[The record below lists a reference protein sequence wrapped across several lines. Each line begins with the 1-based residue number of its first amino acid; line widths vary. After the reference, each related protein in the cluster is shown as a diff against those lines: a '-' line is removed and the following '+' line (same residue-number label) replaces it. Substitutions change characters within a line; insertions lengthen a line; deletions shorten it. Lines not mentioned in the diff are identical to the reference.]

1 MAREALVR
9 SAFNPYHYI
18 NMMISAVFRFFPG
31 PWMAGVTALAVL
43 LGTVTA
49 SAAGA
54 AELRFAMANLP
65 RSQGNPYTENGSPS
79 TYTWSAIFDA
89 LTRVGADGTLQ
100 PALATRWS
108 PLADNRWRFELREG
122 VRFTNGEPFDAHTVV
137 AVVDWLRSEEGRRT
151 VIGNELRSLAEAVA
165 IDEHTVELVSTRP
178 DAILPNRMSAV
189 LMVPREAWA
198 RLGPDGFAL
207 QPHGTG
213 PFRVVEWSER
223 ERTVR
228 LVANPESWRAPRL
241 TALTLRGLP
250 DKAVRVQALRSREV
264 DMTLIDI
271 EDVDFLQARGFSVN
285 HSPSMQVMA
294 LAFNAERDPPS
305 PVADVRV
312 RQALNH
318 AVDKQAIAD
327 ILLQGMVRPSGQPAS
342 FVTTGYHPHIEPY
355 AYDPARARA
364 LLAEAGWPDG
374 FDMTIHVAE
383 GGVPGASQIY
393 QVVVQYLSRIGVRAR
408 LQVRPFPAW
417 LRDYLAGTM
426 SADMFGLPWN
436 SAPYNDVMRPIEYY
450 SCAKRRPFF
459 CAPELMP
466 LIEAAG
472 SELDPKRREAVLQAL
487 ALHTHELAPSLFLVE
502 QMDLFAHRVGVE
514 DLVVANRVP
523 VYERLYISPP

>member
-1 MAREALVR
+1 
-9 SAFNPYHYI
+9 
-18 NMMISAVFRFFPG
+18 MIIAAVFRFSRCVSWCLPLCVG
-31 PWMAGVTALAVL
+31 LVVTYAG
-43 LGTVTA
+43 
-49 SAAGA
+49 AAPATA

-89 LTRVGADGTLQ
+89 LTRVGVDGTLQ
-100 PALATRWS
+100 PALATHWA
-108 PLADNRWRFELREG
+108 PVDAERWRFTLREG

-151 VIGNELRSLAEAVA
+151 VIGNELRGLTGAVA
-165 IDEHTVELVSTRP
+165 VDRYTVELTTARP

-198 RLGPDGFAL
+198 MLGPDGFAL
-207 QPHGTG
+207 APHGTG

-228 LVANPESWRAPRL
+228 LVANPDSWRAPRL
-241 TALTLRGLP
+241 SALTLRGLP

-271 EDVDFLQARGFSVN
+271 EDVDFLQARGFQVH

-305 PVADVRV
+305 PVADLRV

-342 FVTTGYHPHIEPY
+342 HVTTGYVPGLEPY
-355 AYDPARARA
+355 RYDPERARE
-364 LLAEAGWPDG
+364 LLAEAGWPQG

-393 QVVVQYLSRIGVRAR
+393 QVIVQYLGRVGVRAR

-426 SADMFGLPWN
+426 PADMFGLPWN

-459 CAPELMP
+459 CDPETMP

-472 SELDPKRREAVLQAL
+472 SELDPERRAVLLETL
-487 ALHTHELAPSLFLVE
+487 ARRKHEIAPSLFLVE
-502 QMDLFAHRVGVE
+502 QMDLFAHGNAVE
-514 DLVVANRVP
+514 NLVIANRVP
-523 VYERLYISPP
+523 VYEQLTLAVR